1 MKSKDH
7 EHQKNNVVSKKYIA
21 LVLVVLLWSCNTAKS
36 VVSDTGKADKKVAAA
51 KVIQGHYNNKRD
63 FTTAYIKA
71 KVRYEDA
78 KSTQNVTAEIR
89 IKKDEIILVSIRILG
104 ITMAKALIT
113 PNEVKYYEKINGDY
127 FEGDYAALT
136 QFLGTDL
143 DFQKVQ
149 NLFIG
154 QALDDLRAGN
164 YAATIEDNLYKLE
177 SEGATTKKYFFEA
190 EKFRLRKQV
199 IAQPA
204 QERLMQVVY
213 PNYADYPEAVLPTG
227 LIIDANQKKGKTNIT
242 IEYHSATFNEAMTFP
257 YSVPEGYEQIFIK

>member
-1 MKSKDH
+1 MKLKVH
-7 EHQKNNVVSKKYIA
+7 EHQKNNVVSKKYMG
-21 LVLVVLLWSCNTAKS
+21 LVLVVLLWSCNTTKS
-36 VVSDTGKADKKVAAA
+36 VISETGKADKKVAVD
-51 KVIQGHYNNKRD
+51 KVIQGHYTNKRD

-78 KSTQNVTAEIR
+78 KSTQNITAEIR

-113 PNEVKYYEKINGDY
+113 PSEVKYYEKINGDY

-143 DFQKVQ
+143 DFQKAQ

-154 QALDDLRAGN
+154 QALDDLRTGN
-164 YAATIEDNLYKLE
+164 YTASVEDNLYKLE
-177 SEGATTKKYFFEA
+177 SEGATTKIYFFEA
-190 EKFRLRKQV
+190 EKFRLRKQA

-204 QERLMQVVY
+204 QERMMQVVY
-213 PNYADYPEAVLPTG
+213 PNYTDYPEAVLPTG
-227 LIIDANQKKGKTNIT
+227 LIIDGNQKKGKTNIT
-242 IEYHSATFNEAMTFP
+242 IEYTSATFNEAMTFP
-257 YSVPEGYEQIFIK
+257 YSVPEGYKQIFIK

>member
-1 MKSKDH
+1 MKKYLGLILVFLLCAC
-7 EHQKNNVVSKKYIA
+7 KTAKPVVSA
-21 LVLVVLLWSCNTAKS
+21 AGN
-36 VVSDTGKADKKVAAA
+36 ADKKVAAD
-51 KVIQGHYNNKRD
+51 KVIQGHYANKRD

-113 PNEVKYYEKINGDY
+113 PQEVKYYEKINGDY

-143 DFQKVQ
+143 DFKKVQ

-154 QALDDLRAGN
+154 QALDDLKLGS
-164 YAATIEDNLYKLE
+164 YTTTIADNLYKLE
-177 SEGATTKKYFFEA
+177 SEGETNKKYFFEA
-190 EKFRLRKQV
+190 DKFRLRKQE
-199 IAQPA
+199 IEQPA
-204 QERLMQVVY
+204 QQRSMQAVY
-213 PNYADYPEAVLPTG
+213 PGYMDYVEAVFPTG
-227 LIIDANQKKGKTNIT
+227 LIIDAVQKKGKTNIT
-242 IEYHSATFNEAMTFP
+242 IEYNSVTFNEAMTFP
-257 YSVPEGYEQIFIK
+257 YSVPQGYQQIFIK